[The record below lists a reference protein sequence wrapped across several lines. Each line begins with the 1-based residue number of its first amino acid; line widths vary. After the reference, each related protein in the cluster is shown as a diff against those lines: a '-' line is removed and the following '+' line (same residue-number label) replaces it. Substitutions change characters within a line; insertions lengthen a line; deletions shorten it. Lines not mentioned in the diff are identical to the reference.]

1 VGASTITL
9 ASGTLQLDDSV
20 HFGGLVAGFD
30 ASDFMD
36 PADIPFISGTTAV
49 NWMQLTSGST
59 GSGTLTVTDGT
70 PATTANITL
79 LGQYAASN
87 FNIQTDGHGGTLVL
101 DPPVSSSDQN
111 QLALVTTQH

>member
-1 VGASTITL
+1 M
-9 ASGTLQLDDSV
+9 
-20 HFGGLVAGFD
+20 D
-30 ASDFMD
+30 A
-36 PADIPFISGTTAV
+36 ADERA
-49 NWMQLTSGST
+49 T

-87 FNIQTDGHGGTLVL
+87 FNTQPDGHGGTLVL